1 MASFAPTIFPNAAL
15 ARLRAG
21 QVALGFGVSQLRTAA
36 TPLLARAAGF
46 DWLAIDAEHGTLTL
60 SEIGQLCV
68 AALPLGV
75 APIVRIG
82 ANALDEG
89 ARALD
94 NGAQGIIVPRVDT
107 LAQARH
113 VADAFCYA
121 PQGRRNWG
129 TVSAQFGFKPTAS
142 ILEAQRALSG
152 ETLVIAMVETEEAV
166 RNVDAIASV
175 PGINTIFIGAVDLS
189 LDMGMP
195 SQFSQPRFQDAVR
208 TVIRACLQH
217 GKFMGM
223 GGLYDQ
229 EMTSAYMRMG
239 VRLIAGGSDQAFL
252 LKAATERAAMLR
264 AMDGAPATT
273 SGAVPAAALMVPG
286 RSSAATR
293 ANQAV

>member
-36 TPLLARAAGF
+36 TPLIARAAGF

-68 AALPLGV
+68 AALPVGV

-82 ANALDEG
+82 ADALDEG

-107 LAQARH
+107 LAQARR

-121 PQGRRNWG
+121 PHGRRNWG
-129 TVSAQFGFKPTAS
+129 TVSAQFGFQPPAS
-142 ILEAQRALSG
+142 ILEAQRALNG

-189 LDMGMP
+189 LDMGIP

-208 TVIRACLQH
+208 TVIHACLQH
-217 GKFMGM
+217 GKFIGM

-264 AMDGAPATT
+264 AMDGPATT
-273 SGAVPAAALMVPG
+273 SGAVPAAALVVPG
-286 RSSAATR
+286 TSSAATR